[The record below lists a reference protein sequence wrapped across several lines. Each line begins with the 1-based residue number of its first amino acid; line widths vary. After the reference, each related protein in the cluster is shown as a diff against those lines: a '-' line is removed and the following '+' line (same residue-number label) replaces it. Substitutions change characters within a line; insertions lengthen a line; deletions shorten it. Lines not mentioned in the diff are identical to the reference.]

1 MGWTPW
7 GGCRSALAGLLVL
20 GACAPTLWVARPTP
34 AVVDL
39 GPRARVLSLVRV
51 DGPADSP
58 EVVVH
63 TLKGRAARQGYFQI
77 EAWQPGE
84 PTDAS
89 GRRAYVSLDVAEW
102 SFTSPQTKG
111 GGTEPQARVRLL
123 TRVSRTPEGPWSE
136 PYETG
141 GLIEGSESASDVS
154 HAGASQLFVEAS
166 LRAVDDLLRALAP
179 RPRVEDVELDVDSPL
194 LQVSPARGGAYP
206 ASRARRGVVRP
217 RAGARGARALGGGGA
232 AVHRRR
238 LEEAG
243 RPAVSRRAGQCAV
256 AAEEH
261 RERLSALKQPAI
273 SQGSSQAFT
282 RLSPSSPPPRIGESV
297 PTPRHPRKG
306 VQPRA

>member
-1 MGWTPW
+1 MGGTPW

-20 GACAPTLWVARPTP
+20 GACAPTLRVARPTP

-77 EAWQPGE
+77 EAYQPGE
-84 PTDAS
+84 PVDAS

-102 SFTSPQTKG
+102 SFTSAQTKG
-111 GGTEPQARVRLL
+111 GGAEPQARVRLL

-141 GLIEGSESASDVS
+141 ALVEGSESASDVS
-154 HAGASQLFVEAS
+154 HAAASQLLVEAS

-179 RPRVEDVELDVDSPL
+179 RPRVEEVELDVDNPL
-194 LQVSPARGGAYP
+194 LQPGATAAARGELDEARESFESVHKRHPELAAASYDLGLVLEALGRWEEAEALYADAVSKKPDDRLYRDALDSVRSRLRSPASG
-206 ASRARRGVVRP
+206 
-217 RAGARGARALGGGGA
+217 
-232 AVHRRR
+232 
-238 LEEAG
+238 
-243 RPAVSRRAGQCAV
+243 
-256 AAEEH
+256 
-261 RERLSALKQPAI
+261 
-273 SQGSSQAFT
+273 F
-282 RLSPSSPPPRIGESV
+282 PP
-297 PTPRHPRKG
+297 
-306 VQPRA
+306 